1 MLQFCYNYLMKI
13 LGIDPG
19 LAIVGYSIVDFDGD
33 NVVLLNSGSIKTS
46 KNHTESQRL
55 LEIFE
60 DITTIINKYE
70 PDIASIEKL
79 FFFKN
84 QKTVMPVAAA
94 RGVIMMALEKCG
106 IPTFEYTPME
116 VKQTLT
122 GYGRADKK
130 EVEQMV
136 KIALNCQILPHLD
149 DTIDAMAIAI
159 CHTRGINCDDRLLKV

>member
-1 MLQFCYNYLMKI
+1 MKI

-19 LAIVGYSIVDFDGD
+19 MAIVGYSVLNYDGTTFD
-33 NVVLLNSGSIKTS
+33 LLHSGSIKTS
-46 KNHTESQRL
+46 SNNTDSQRL
-55 LEIFE
+55 LEIFN
-60 DITTIINKYE
+60 DMKTIIEKYK
-70 PDIASIEKL
+70 PDAASVEKL

-84 QKTVMPVAAA
+84 QKTIIPVAEA
-94 RGVIMMALEKCG
+94 RGVILTTLEQYS

-136 KIALNCQILPHLD
+136 KITLNIDTLPKLD
-149 DTIDAMAIAI
+149 DTIDSIAIAI
-159 CHTRGINCDDRLLKV
+159 CHTRHHKENYEQEFI

>member
-1 MLQFCYNYLMKI
+1 MKI

-19 LAIVGYSIVDFDGD
+19 LAIVGYSIIDYSDD
-33 NVVLLNSGSIKTS
+33 NVSLLNSGSIKTS
-46 KNHTESQRL
+46 KTNTESQRL
-55 LEIFE
+55 VEIFE
-60 DITTIINKYE
+60 DITTIIEKYK

-106 IPTFEYTPME
+106 IKTFEYTPME

-136 KIALNCQILPHLD
+136 KIALNCQTMPSLD
-149 DTIDAMAIAI
+149 DTVDAMAIAI
-159 CHTRGINCDDRLLKV
+159 CHTRGVNCNRLIKV

>member
-1 MLQFCYNYLMKI
+1 MKI

-19 LAIVGYSIVDFDGD
+19 MAIVGYSIIDFDGD
-33 NVVLLNSGSIKTS
+33 NVMLLNSGSIKTS
-46 KNHTESQRL
+46 KNNTESQRL

-60 DITTIINKYE
+60 DITTIIEKYK

-94 RGVIMMALEKCG
+94 KGVIMMALEKYS
-106 IPTFEYTPME
+106 IPTFEYTPIE

-136 KIALNCQILPHLD
+136 KIALNCRVLPSLD
-149 DTIDAMAIAI
+149 DTVDAMAIAI
-159 CHTRGINCDDRLLKV
+159 CHTRNHNCDKIRVKCEV